1 MYPDADTTLSQ
12 LTSFDEHLDWL
23 VPNDMQIPDEDK
35 RIEVGRSIRD
45 IYTGGE
51 DLTDHVGDGVRVS
64 TQTVTNKILQ
74 VFVVL
79 ERPILHTINN
89 QTCGVLLHLC

>member
-1 MYPDADTTLSQ
+1 MYPDSDTTLSQ

-23 VPNDMQIPDEDK
+23 VPNDMQVPDEDK

-51 DLTDHVGDGVRVS
+51 DLADHVGDGVRVS
-64 TQTVTNKILQ
+64 TQTVSYQQNLASFCSTGATNPSHDQ
-74 VFVVL
+74 
-79 ERPILHTINN
+79 
-89 QTCGVLLHLC
+89 